1 MPPMKHKYTRANQ
14 APFMNKFLQKA
25 VMNRSRLKNKYLRN
39 KTSESWEAYK
49 KQRNT
54 CVYMFRKG
62 KKEFYNK
69 LDTKTVIDNKLFWK
83 VIKPSFS
90 DKACGSENITL
101 IENEEIINNEKEICE
116 IFNNFF
122 SDIVTNLNIP
132 KIPCSVN
139 VDSTDDTV
147 SIAINKYKNHPSI
160 KEIRNKTPISRKFA
174 FQQVNKEE
182 VKLEII
188 NLDPSK
194 AAQEGD
200 IPTRIIKANSDI
212 ISNYLHYNF
221 NNNMLDKGIFPE
233 SFKNANIIPIFKKK
247 SRTEKSNY
255 RPVSIL
261 PNLSKIFERLMFNQL
276 SNYFRDILSKFQ
288 CGFRTG
294 HSAQDCLVA
303 MIEKWKIFIDNG
315 GSCGALLTDLSK
327 AFDCLPHDLLLAKLH
342 AYGIDTKSLNLLS
355 SYLSNRKQRV
365 RVGNFY
371 SSWHDILTGV
381 PQGSIFGPLL
391 FNIFLC
397 DLFLFL
403 TETEIASYA
412 DDNTPFSCQYDPTNI
427 TLNLENASSNLLT
440 WCFNN
445 GMKAN
450 PDKYHF
456 LHTANIDLTVK
467 IYQMEIKGSEKENLL
482 GVLIDKRLTFEPHVK
497 RLCNKVSQKLNALAR
512 VSHYINFE
520 QRRMIMKAFITSQ
533 FSYCPLVWMFHS
545 IKSNNRINRLHERS
559 LRIVYNDYNST
570 FEELLM
576 KDNSV
581 SIHHR
586 NLQVFSTLLYKI
598 INNQSPELLTNI
610 FPVSCGNQYNLR
622 SANVFQAR
630 NVHTVRYGTET
641 LSFLAP
647 KIWAL
652 VPEDIKNA
660 PTVELFKKKIKK
672 IKLDKCP
679 CRLCKTYV
687 QQVGFI

>member
-1 MPPMKHKYTRANQ
+1 
-14 APFMNKFLQKA
+14 
-25 VMNRSRLKNKYLRN
+25 
-39 KTSESWEAYK
+39 
-49 KQRNT
+49 
-54 CVYMFRKG
+54 
-62 KKEFYNK
+62 
-69 LDTKTVIDNKLFWK
+69 
-83 VIKPSFS
+83 
-90 DKACGSENITL
+90 
-101 IENEEIINNEKEICE
+101 
-116 IFNNFF
+116 
-122 SDIVTNLNIP
+122 
-132 KIPCSVN
+132 
-139 VDSTDDTV
+139 
-147 SIAINKYKNHPSI
+147 
-160 KEIRNKTPISRKFA
+160 
-174 FQQVNKEE
+174 
-182 VKLEII
+182 
-188 NLDPSK
+188 
-194 AAQEGD
+194 
-200 IPTRIIKANSDI
+200 
-212 ISNYLHYNF
+212 
-221 NNNMLDKGIFPE
+221 ML
-233 SFKNANIIPIFKKK
+233 
-247 SRTEKSNY
+247 TY
-255 RPVSIL
+255 
-261 PNLSKIFERLMFNQL
+261 
-276 SNYFRDILSKFQ
+276 
-288 CGFRTG
+288 
-294 HSAQDCLVA
+294 
-303 MIEKWKIFIDNG
+303 
-315 GSCGALLTDLSK
+315 LSK

-427 TLNLENASSNLLT
+427 TLNLENTSSNLLT

-467 IYQMEIKGSEKENLL
+467 IDQMEIKGSEKENLL
-482 GVLIDKRLTFEPHVK
+482 GVLIDKRLNFEPHVK
-497 RLCNKVSQKLNALAR
+497 SLCNKVSQKLNALAR

-545 IKSNNRINRLHERS
+545 RKSNNRINRLHERS

-586 NLQVFSTLLYKI
+586 NLQVCATLLYKI
-598 INNQSPELLTNI
+598 INNKSPELLTNI

-652 VPEDIKNA
+652 VPEDIKTPLRLNF
-660 PTVELFKKKIKK
+660 LRKKIKK
-672 IKLDKCP
+672 LN
-679 CRLCKTYV
+679 
-687 QQVGFI
+687 